1 MPAPRKPR
9 ALTPGARIQVVS
21 PASPPAPEKLACGI
35 AELRR
40 LGYEPA
46 APADSVP
53 TGDYFASPT
62 KDRTKQLMSALA
74 DRKFSAVICAR
85 GGYGSTYLLD
95 GKSVAAATS
104 PKILLGYSDITSLDI
119 YLWQKR
125 RWITFY
131 GPMISSG
138 FSAGAGVADGYDEAS
153 FRSAVTQTR
162 GGWAVNLEG
171 DTLVPGDARGVLL
184 GGCLTLLE
192 ATLGTPWELDT
203 RGSILVLEDR
213 GMKPFQVDRILTH
226 LRQAGKF
233 TAVRAIVLGE
243 FPDSAP
249 TVAGSPS
256 VRDVARRILGAL
268 KIPVVWGAR
277 VGHTPRPM
285 LTLPLGVRAR
295 LRAKG
300 AGTLEIL
307 EPAVIP

>member
-1 MPAPRKPR
+1 
-9 ALTPGARIQVVS
+9 
-21 PASPPAPEKLACGI
+21 
-35 AELRR
+35 
-40 LGYEPA
+40 
-46 APADSVP
+46 
-53 TGDYFASPT
+53 
-62 KDRTKQLMSALA
+62 
-74 DRKFSAVICAR
+74 
-85 GGYGSTYLLD
+85 
-95 GKSVAAATS
+95 
-104 PKILLGYSDITSLDI
+104 
-119 YLWQKR
+119 
-125 RWITFY
+125 
-131 GPMISSG
+131 
-138 FSAGAGVADGYDEAS
+138 
-153 FRSAVTQTR
+153 
-162 GGWAVNLEG
+162 
-171 DTLVPGDARGVLL
+171 
-184 GGCLTLLE
+184 LLE

-300 AGTLEIL
+300 AGMLEIL